1 MKIVIFEADKTEQNY
16 FVMALPSHELI
27 FVDDELSSDTVGQAK
42 DAEMVVVFVYSRV
55 SKELIDLMPNL
66 KFITTMSTG
75 FDHIDLDAAKLK
87 NIVVSNVPVYAE
99 TVVAEHAFALLL
111 SISRRLEESFERAR
125 KGEFNPEGLTGF
137 ELRGKTL
144 GIIGIGAIGSHVIE
158 IANGFGMNVVA
169 YARHPDLVMEQK
181 MRFKHVDLPVL
192 FSKSD
197 VISLHIPYNK
207 NTHHFLS
214 EEQFSQMKQNVV
226 VINTARG
233 GLIHNGA
240 LLKALESG
248 KVYAAGLD
256 VLEEEPVLHEE
267 KQLLSNKFEK
277 EKLQSVLEDH
287 MLCNHP
293 KVVIT
298 PHNAFNSYEALNK
311 ILETTHDNI
320 ESFIAGTP
328 INIVNKD

>member
-1 MKIVIFEADKTEQNY
+1 MNIAIFESDKIEQNY
-16 FVMALPSHELI
+16 FKSVLAGHNLMFI
-27 FVDDELSSDTVGQAK
+27 DDELSDELVPQVK
-42 DAEMVVVFVYSRV
+42 DAEVLVVFVYSRV
-55 SKELIDLMPNL
+55 TKEIMDKIPNL

-75 FDHIDLDAAKLK
+75 FDHIDLEAAKERGV
-87 NIVVSNVPVYAE
+87 VVSNVPIYAE
-99 TVVAEHAFALLL
+99 TVVAEHTFALIL

-125 KGEFNPEGLTGF
+125 KSHFSPEGLTGF

-144 GIIGIGAIGSHVIE
+144 GIIGIGAIGKHVIE
-158 IANGFGMNVVA
+158 IANGFGMNVIA
-169 YARHPDLVMEQK
+169 YARHPDLVLEQK
-181 MRFKHVDLPVL
+181 LKFKHVELPVL
-192 FSKSD
+192 YSSSD
-197 VISLHIPYNK
+197 IISLHIPYTK
-207 NTHHFLS
+207 ETHHFLS
-214 EEQFSQMKQNVV
+214 KDQFNQMKNNVV
-226 VINTARG
+226 IINTARG
-233 GLIHNGA
+233 GLIHNGS
-240 LLKALESG
+240 LLEALESG

-320 ESFIAGTP
+320 ESFVAGAP
-328 INIVNKD
+328 INTV

>member
-1 MKIVIFEADKTEQNY
+1 MNIGIFESDKSEQEY
-16 FVMALPSHELI
+16 FKKAFSQHKLI
-27 FVDDELSSDTVGQAK
+27 FIDDELSLDNVETVK
-42 DAEMVVVFVYSRV
+42 DVDILIVFVYSRV
-55 SKELIDLMPNL
+55 NKEIIEKLPNL
-66 KFITTMSTG
+66 KYITTMSTG
-75 FDHIDLDAAKLK
+75 FDHIDLEASKARG
-87 NIVVSNVPVYAE
+87 IFVSNVPIYAE

-111 SISRRLEESFERAR
+111 AISRRLEESFERAR
-125 KGEFNPEGLTGF
+125 KSHFSPDGLTGF

-144 GIIGIGAIGSHVIE
+144 GIIGIGAIGTHVIE
-158 IANGFGMNVVA
+158 IANGFGMNVLA
-169 YARHPDLVMEQK
+169 YARHPDLAMEK
-181 MRFKHVDLPVL
+181 KLKFKHVDLPIL
-192 FSKSD
+192 LSSSD
-197 VISLHIPYNK
+197 IVSLHIPYNK

-214 EEQFSQMKQNVV
+214 KDQFAQMKNNAV

-240 LLKALESG
+240 LLEALESG
-248 KVYAAGLD
+248 KLYAAGLD

-267 KQLLSNKFEK
+267 KQLLSSKFEK

-320 ESFIAGTP
+320 ASFVSGSP
-328 INIVNKD
+328 INTV